1 MVRRLYKMYD
11 QDVDECYKNIME
23 IKKSYRKVRQ
33 DPKEKR
39 IDDKFYKDFGERI
52 CQLRL
57 KMDMSQTDLGKKCY
71 KNVTGHAAAMFICD
85 IENGKRRN
93 ISIYRLSI
101 IAKVLDT
108 TIDYLVYGKE

>member
-11 QDVDECYKNIME
+11 QDIDECYKNIME
-23 IKKSYRKVRQ
+23 LKRSYKKERQ

-39 IDDKFYKDFGERI
+39 VEDKFYKELGDRI
-52 CQLRL
+52 RQLRINI
-57 KMDMSQTDLGKKCY
+57 DMSQQELGKRCY
-71 KNVTGHAAAMFICD
+71 KNVTSHAAAMFICD
-85 IENGKRRN
+85 VENGKRRN

-101 IAKVLDT
+101 IVKVLDT

>member
-1 MVRRLYKMYD
+1 MYD
-11 QDVDECYKNIME
+11 QDIDECCKNIME

-39 IDDKFYKDFGERI
+39 VEDKFYKDFGDRI
-52 CQLRL
+52 RQLRINI
-57 KMDMSQTDLGKKCY
+57 DMSQPELGKRCY
-71 KNVTGHAAAMFICD
+71 KNVTSHAAAMFICD
-85 IENGKRRN
+85 VENGKRLN
-93 ISIYRLSI
+93 VSIYRLSI